1 MKESELDHY
10 LARRRE
16 LIEEALD
23 RAVGAD
29 GGALREAM
37 RYSLLDGG
45 KRIRPI
51 LLLASG
57 EAVGASIEPLLPFA
71 CAVEMIHSYS
81 LVHDDLPSMDDDELR
96 RGRPTTHVRYGEA
109 LAILVGDGLLTDAFG
124 LMAGA
129 SESLANPRAGV
140 RVMREMAAAAGSDGM
155 VAGQADDIAAQ
166 GGGAG
171 LVEVENIHRRK
182 TGALLRAAARAG
194 AILGDADAAALAALT
209 AYGECLGL
217 AFQVVDDVLDA
228 TADSDTTGKVGG
240 RDRELG
246 KRTYVEITGIDGAR
260 AQAAE
265 LRERALAA
273 VAPLSPAADPLRAL
287 VRYVVG
293 RAADGSS

>member
-1 MKESELDHY
+1 MDESDLDQY

-16 LIEEALD
+16 LIEESLD
-23 RAVGAD
+23 RVVGAD
-29 GGALREAM
+29 GSALREAM

-51 LLLASG
+51 LLLAAG
-57 EAVGASIEPLLPFA
+57 EAVEASIESMLPFA
-71 CAVEMIHSYS
+71 CGIEMIHSYS

-109 LAILVGDGLLTDAFG
+109 LAILVGDGLLTDAFA
-124 LMAGA
+124 LMASA
-129 SESLANPRAGV
+129 TESLADPVAGV
-140 RVMREMAAAAGSDGM
+140 RVIREIAAAAGSRGM
-155 VAGQADDIAAQ
+155 VAGQADDIAAE

-171 LVEVENIHRRK
+171 LVEVERIHRRK
-182 TGALLRAAARAG
+182 TGALLRAAARSG
-194 AILGDADAAALAALT
+194 AILGGADEAALDALT

-228 TADSDTTGKVGG
+228 TAGSDTTGKVGG

-246 KRTYVEITGIDGAR
+246 KRTYVEITGVDGAR
-260 AQAAE
+260 AQAVE

-273 VAPLSPAADPLRAL
+273 VAPLAPAADPLRAL

-293 RAADGSS
+293 RATD